1 MYLILYNSEKKMLRV
16 IMIMVMLIVGAETA
30 DAQGLRSIFKSVTNI
45 GSGVV
50 VPWNNPNEM
59 EPEEYIR
66 RYFTKVAAISNAK
79 GTEAYRI
86 HCNSVQCRVEYT
98 TDRAARIAYR
108 RFVSML
114 SSEKRGVFK
123 KRDVLTIHSCN
134 IIDSNDSPECESYIY
149 TPEKEPSGRI
159 LREQLQT
166 LSQGWSSYVVVK
178 LIDDKYWRVST
189 PLMKAHF
196 TPIES
201 EAYYAFDE
209 LDELAVAAQKVGLNM
224 IFELDLRES
233 LQFENASGHPVES
246 QVGEMVVSKI
256 IENMLQNISVAKI
269 RLILPQSRY
278 TARISDIKD
287 NRFELILI

>member
-50 VPWNNPNEM
+50 VPWSNPDEM
-59 EPEEYIR
+59 SSEEYIE
-66 RYFTKVAAISNAK
+66 RYFTKVAAVSNAK
-79 GTEAYRI
+79 GKEAYRI
-86 HCNSVQCRVEYT
+86 HCNSVQFRVEYT

-114 SSEKRGVFK
+114 GSEKRGVFK

-134 IIDSNDSPECESYIY
+134 IIDCNDNPECESYIY
-149 TPEKEPSGRI
+149 TPEREPSGSH
-159 LREQLQT
+159 LREQLQQ
-166 LSQGWSSYVVVK
+166 LSQGWSTYVVVK
-178 LIDDKYWRVST
+178 LIGDGHWRVST
-189 PLMKAHF
+189 PFMRAHF

-201 EAYYAFDE
+201 DGYYAFDE
-209 LDELAVAAQKVGLNM
+209 LDELAVAAEKVGLSM

-233 LQFENASGHPVES
+233 LRFENAAGHPVQS
-246 QVGEMVVSKI
+246 QVGEMIVARI

-269 RLILPQSRY
+269 RLLLPQSIY
-278 TARISDIKD
+278 TAKISDIKD
-287 NRFELILI
+287 SRFELILI